1 MKEGDVVLASI
12 TQADGNRKNRPVLI
26 LRIMPKYKD
35 YLVCGIST
43 QLNQYIKD
51 FDEIISIRDS
61 DFVSSGL
68 ISSSVIRLGFLALLP
83 KRKVI
88 GLIGSISSTRHQT
101 LLRNLSHYL
110 INNL

>member
-1 MKEGDVVLASI
+1 MKEGDVVLANI
-12 TQADGNRKNRPVLI
+12 IQADGNLKNRPVLI

-51 FDEIISIRDS
+51 FDERISVNDS

-68 ISSSVIRLGFLALLP
+68 VSSSVIRLGFLALLP

>member
-1 MKEGDVVLASI
+1 MSRRANI
-12 TQADGNRKNRPVLI
+12 TQADGKIKNRPVLI

-51 FDEIISIRDS
+51 FDEIISVQDS
-61 DFVSSGL
+61 DFVPSGL
-68 ISSSVIRLGFLALLP
+68 VSSSVIRLGFLAILP

-88 GLIGSISSTRHQT
+88 GLIGSISSRRHQ
-101 LLRNLSHYL
+101 LLLQNLSDNL
-110 INNL
+110 IKNL

>member
-1 MKEGDVVLASI
+1 MKEGDVVLANI

-51 FDEIISIRDS
+51 FDEIISIHDS

>member
-1 MKEGDVVLASI
+1 MKEGDVILASI
-12 TQADGNRKNRPVLI
+12 TQADGKIKNRPVLI

-51 FDEIISIRDS
+51 FDEIISVHDS
-61 DFVSSGL
+61 DFVPSGL
-68 ISSSVIRLGFLALLP
+68 VSSSVIRLGYLALLP
-83 KRKVI
+83 KRKII

-101 LLRNLSHYL
+101 LLRNLSNYL
-110 INNL
+110 IKNL

>member
-1 MKEGDVVLASI
+1 MKEGDVILASI
-12 TQADGNRKNRPVLI
+12 TQADGNLKNRPVLI

-51 FDEIISIRDS
+51 FDEIISVQDS
-61 DFVSSGL
+61 DFVTSGL
-68 ISSSVIRLGFLALLP
+68 VSSSVIRLGFLALLP
-83 KRKVI
+83 KRKI
-88 GLIGSISSTRHQT
+88 LGLIGSISSTRHQT

-110 INNL
+110 LKNV

>member
-1 MKEGDVVLASI
+1 MKEGDVILASI
-12 TQADGNRKNRPVLI
+12 TQADGKIKNRPVLI

-51 FDEIISIRDS
+51 FDERISVNDS

-68 ISSSVIRLGFLALLP
+68 VSSSVIRLGFLALLP

-101 LLRNLSHYL
+101 LLRNLSNYL
-110 INNL
+110 IKNL